1 MADLE
6 AAETR
11 LSFDDILEAVQDS
24 KRGRWFLQEFE
35 TRLQKRDTRSV
46 LDAISRLESRMENL
60 GSQTSNPDEIGKVR
74 NAIANARNDLIK
86 LGLGKEALSKE
97 GRIFHDMAELARKA
111 MPVAVDSNAGIVRTL
126 QLADEIESVF
136 TPAPN
141 VDRGAKYFATDS
153 NLFERQAALPKPV
166 LVQQAEPT
174 IPEPLIHVN
183 AVKKDEPAPV
193 GAKLVIRKANQ
204 AIEKPEPIIEA
215 EPAPPVVSSAVAPDM
230 PAIDNPRIV
239 IIRRKAEDMP
249 EVNVGEPA
257 EEASAA

>member
-1 MADLE
+1 VWEFVLMADLE
-6 AAETR
+6 AAEAR

-35 TRLQKRDTRSV
+35 SRLQKRDTRSV

-60 GSQTSNPDEIGKVR
+60 SPQVPNPDDLGKVR
-74 NAIANARNDLIK
+74 SAIANARNDLIK

-97 GRIFHDMAELARKA
+97 GRIFHDMAEMARKS

-126 QLADEIESVF
+126 QLADEIDNVI
-136 TPAPN
+136 APVSN
-141 VDRGAKYFATDS
+141 EDRGAKYFATDS
-153 NLFERQAALPKPV
+153 NLFERQAAPPKPV
-166 LVQQAEPT
+166 LVPAA
-174 IPEPLIHVN
+174 EPLIHVN
-183 AVKKDEPAPV
+183 TVKKDEPASV
-193 GAKLVIRKANQ
+193 GAKLVIRKASQ
-204 AIEKPEPIIEA
+204 AIESPAQVA
-215 EPAPPVVSSAVAPDM
+215 EPETAPVVSSAVAPEM

-249 EVNVGEPA
+249 EVNVAEPA